1 MEGILAL
8 IVVTLLGSFCVRWA
22 AARMRLP
29 VPARASVMIV
39 FVLVVLLFWGQ
50 SMN

>member
-8 IVVTLLGSFCVRWA
+8 IVVALLGSFCVRWA
-22 AARMRLP
+22 AGRMRLP
-29 VPARASVMIV
+29 IPARASVLI
-39 FVLVVLLFWGQ
+39 VLVLTILLFWGN